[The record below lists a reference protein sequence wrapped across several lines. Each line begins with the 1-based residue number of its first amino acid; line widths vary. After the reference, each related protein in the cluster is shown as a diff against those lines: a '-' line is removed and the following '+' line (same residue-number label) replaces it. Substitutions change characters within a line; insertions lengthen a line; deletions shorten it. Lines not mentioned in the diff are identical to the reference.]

1 MKKILVTT
9 DFSPNSKAGLR
20 FAIQLA
26 TQDKYNLT
34 FFHSYEV
41 KKPVGWSDK
50 VFESFEKSDL
60 ARIEIKLRHFAESVY
75 ASLDIAPGDF
85 ECVAKSSYL
94 TDTNIMQYAAQNGF
108 SFICIGRRGRGRD
121 RKLFGTN
128 TFNLITKSAVPIIA
142 VPDSYR
148 PNKIKNILYASDLSN
163 LEKEIKKVVEFSRP
177 LGAEIEL
184 LHFKVPSDPSG
195 DSLLIEKTIREFSDY
210 NVNLHLENLD
220 FTETLISN
228 LDRIISKSKP
238 SMMIMFTQQNKG
250 FFEKLFASST
260 PARYSF
266 QSKIPLLVFKKL

>member
-41 KKPVGWSDK
+41 KKPAGWSDK

-94 TDTNIMQYAAQNGF
+94 TDTNIMNYASQNGF

-128 TFNLITKSAVPIIA
+128 TFNLITKSTIPVIA
-142 VPDSYR
+142 VPDTYR
-148 PNKIKNILYASDLSN
+148 PSKIKNIIYASDLSN
-163 LEKEIKKVVEFSRP
+163 LEKEIKKVVEFSKP

-184 LHFKVPSDPSG
+184 LHFKGPSDPSG
-195 DSLLIEKTIREFSDY
+195 DLIEQTIREFSDY
-210 NVNLHLENLD
+210 HVNLHLEKQD
-220 FTETLISN
+220 FAEALISS
-228 LDRIISKSKP
+228 LDRIIRRAKP
-238 SMMIMFTQQNKG
+238 AMMIMFIHQNKG
-250 FFEKLFASST
+250 FFQKLFTSST
-260 PARYSF
+260 AARYSF
-266 QSKIPLLVFKKL
+266 QSKIPLLVFKNA